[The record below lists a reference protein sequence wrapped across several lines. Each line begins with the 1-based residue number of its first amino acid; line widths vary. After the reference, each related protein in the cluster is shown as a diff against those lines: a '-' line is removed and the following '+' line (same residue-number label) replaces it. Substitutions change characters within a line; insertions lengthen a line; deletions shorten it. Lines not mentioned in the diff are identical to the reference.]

1 MTKAA
6 GDEKSMEIPK
16 QPGEYKLYIR
26 YADGTVSDA
35 STYTLYVGEETDAA
49 NVSEGQNYNVSK
61 LRPLKLEL
69 KDDAYQFTLN
79 GKEISNGETISQA
92 GVWTLKVK
100 EQGTS
105 KESTL
110 TFSTTVTEANL
121 LLEDNVTVAGGQP
134 VSFSNTLSDAG
145 KTIWLAPS
153 GLSAF
158 DENDPSMSRA
168 DGNSSSMKAP
178 VQPGVYILTVVE
190 PNGEIISQSDAKV
203 TVN

>member
-1 MTKAA
+1 M
-6 GDEKSMEIPK
+6 GS
-16 QPGEYKLYIR
+16 
-26 YADGTVSDA
+26 SA

-178 VQPGVYILTVVE
+178 VQPGVYILTVVG

>member
-1 MTKAA
+1 M
-6 GDEKSMEIPK
+6 
-16 QPGEYKLYIR
+16 
-26 YADGTVSDA
+26 
-35 STYTLYVGEETDAA
+35 
-49 NVSEGQNYNVSK
+49 
-61 LRPLKLEL
+61 
-69 KDDAYQFTLN
+69 
-79 GKEISNGETISQA
+79 
-92 GVWTLKVK
+92 
-100 EQGTS
+100 
-105 KESTL
+105 
-110 TFSTTVTEANL
+110 
-121 LLEDNVTVAGGQP
+121 AGGQP

-178 VQPGVYILTVVE
+178 VQPGVYILTVVG